1 MGKVVMHP
9 SSHKVMV
16 RTIMDEV
23 RAVKTLRAIAKELR
37 GHVHYSPEVAE
48 KVLALKKQ
56 KETK

>member
-1 MGKVVMHP
+1 
-9 SSHKVMV
+9 
-16 RTIMDEV
+16 MDEV